1 MVARAKRRMRARRG
15 ESEAKAKAKRKRS
28 ERARRIERASTTGL
42 YTYRSKEE
50 ICEMD
55 VGADG
60 TETLESSCIGFRG
73 SVVAVARGG
82 KRQVRFSGIDPD
94 RRGRCNRYPLPFLPS
109 CCRSP
114 PPLSAWEFP
123 PPAGPFVFAL
133 SQRWRS
139 ARRRLESSANMVSS
153 TLCLVL

>member
-1 MVARAKRRMRARRG
+1 MRARRG

-73 SVVAVARGG
+73 SVVAVAKGRRG
-82 KRQVRFSGIDPD
+82 RSDFRVIDPD
-94 RRGRCNRYPLPFLPS
+94 RRGR
-109 CCRSP
+109 
-114 PPLSAWEFP
+114 
-123 PPAGPFVFAL
+123 
-133 SQRWRS
+133 
-139 ARRRLESSANMVSS
+139 
-153 TLCLVL
+153 

>member
-73 SVVAVARGG
+73 SVVGVARGG
-82 KRQVRFSGIDPD
+82 KRQVRFSGTMIPD
-94 RRGRCNRYPLPFLPS
+94 RRGRCATGTPFPSFPL
-109 CCRSP
+109 
-114 PPLSAWEFP
+114 AVE
-123 PPAGPFVFAL
+123 V
-133 SQRWRS
+133 
-139 ARRRLESSANMVSS
+139 RRRCPPGNSLPRRPIRVCTFAEMAKRTKKAGIVGKYGE
-153 TLCLVL
+153 